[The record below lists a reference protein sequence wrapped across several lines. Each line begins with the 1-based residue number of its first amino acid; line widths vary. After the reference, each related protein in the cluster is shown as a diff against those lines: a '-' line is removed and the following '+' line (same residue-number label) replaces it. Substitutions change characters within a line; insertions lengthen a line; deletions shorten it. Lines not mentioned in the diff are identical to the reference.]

1 MPKRRRR
8 SRDLEEQ
15 DGFRVQM
22 YEHPPLPKVSIPAT
36 FLPVSAPLGASETQK
51 LPGGTTRSEKSPTFH
66 LVPPEG
72 ARRIA
77 KRFELGAAVHG
88 TDNWKL
94 ALTSSDGRSAFA
106 RSALDHMHEHLLKLE
121 AGEVPEDDHL
131 AAIGW
136 AVYALAFVEA
146 RYGPLRG
153 LK

>member
-8 SRDLEEQ
+8 PRDLEEQ
-15 DGFRVQM
+15 DGFRTRP
-22 YEHPPLPKVSIPAT
+22 YELPEVSIPVT
-36 FLPVSAPLGASETQK
+36 VLPASAPSGEVQK

-94 ALTSSDGRSAFA
+94 ALTSSDGRSAFV

-121 AGEVPEDDHL
+121 SGEAPEDDHL

-146 RYGPLRG
+146 RYGPVRN